1 MQWKSWFL
9 LISFIDAFDAFV
21 LCCYFG
27 SCFFCLVLPNFS
39 LICEND
45 WQSIQSKA
53 TFPVYHG
60 LFMLSCSTF
69 VTGNELSL
77 ASIYL
82 QIRIWWF
89 SGNKASTV
97 IMHLEFGVVV
107 TFLVIVDVVSWA
119 GIQLRYSIEL
129 MFFFCGF
136 FTV

>member
-1 MQWKSWFL
+1 MVFCWLFFSMQWKSWFL

-21 LCCYFG
+21 LCHYFG

-39 LICEND
+39 LICESD

-69 VTGNELSL
+69 VTGNGLAL

-82 QIRIWWF
+82 QIRIKYLMILRKLSSYSNYAPWVWCCCHF
-89 SGNKASTV
+89 SCYCWCC
-97 IMHLEFGVVV
+97 I
-107 TFLVIVDVVSWA
+107 
-119 GIQLRYSIEL
+119 
-129 MFFFCGF
+129 
-136 FTV
+136 